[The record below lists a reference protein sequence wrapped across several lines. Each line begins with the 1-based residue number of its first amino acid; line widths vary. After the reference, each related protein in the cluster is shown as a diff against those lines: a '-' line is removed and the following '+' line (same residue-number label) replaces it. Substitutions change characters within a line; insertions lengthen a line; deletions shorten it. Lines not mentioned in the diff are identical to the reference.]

1 MMACVEVAYDVGAVL
16 IRAAR
21 RGGWTER
28 ATNSLDYYT
37 HNFIRPEIDGRNSV
51 VRVRVTN
58 RIVDAQ
64 VNIGG
69 IRRSFTIPTPQKI
82 ESILSEPPPSP
93 VHYRDPVP
101 NEFIRG
107 LDDAVTSWRSKPP
120 SDLAD
125 AVRNG
130 DRLATAAEGLLQDL
144 KRGDE

>member
-1 MMACVEVAYDVGAVL
+1 MAYDVGAVL

-21 RGGWTER
+21 RGGWTEQ

-37 HNFIRPEIDGRNSV
+37 HNFIRPETGGRNSV

-64 VNIGG
+64 VNVCG

-82 ESILSEPPPSP
+82 ESILSSPPPAP
-93 VHYRDPVP
+93 VHHRQPVP
-101 NEFIRG
+101 DDFVES
-107 LDDAVTSWRSKPP
+107 LDGAVSAWRSKPP

-125 AVRNG
+125 AIRGG
-130 DRLATAAEGLLQDL
+130 DRLATAAEEILRDL
-144 KRGDE
+144 KGRKE